1 MASKGGVVVVVA
13 GKDDTGELFHSIDNH
28 LAELRTKAKE
38 TSDSLGLLGKALQ
51 HGLEYAAGYASIDA
65 FKDLISQSVEMS
77 VQLGHLAQQTGI
89 SVQNLSVLRYAS
101 QQTGI
106 EFETLTKGF
115 RKLSTGA
122 YEWEHGSA
130 KAAQAFASLNISQRD
145 MKATGGDMYR
155 VMALVADRFQ
165 RMPDGINKSAIA
177 TELFGRSGVELIS
190 MLNHGSG
197 GIESFRSEAQ
207 SLGLVLDKDGVEKM
221 EEMRR
226 KTLAAKGA
234 ISGMALS
241 ITSELAPATTVV
253 ASWIARNFGAG
264 LDAIKEFAH
273 SAKIEFE
280 KFGLEMAGDFSDAA
294 EIDKKDAAQKYA
306 QWKASQTKQSSLD
319 KPKSKGGLDFA
330 PPKVKKQ
337 NIHNDGLLEARER
350 AAQAIRDLA
359 AEGAKAEEQKAKA
372 HTETLLAI
380 LESQHKLGLVS
391 ESAYL
396 TQKQTI
402 QAQGFKAEQ
411 TALEKQ
417 KTALS
422 AQMGQLSSEKPKTE
436 KDRLDNAAKL
446 NDLQKQMIGLD
457 GQLVELG
464 EQRKQKEVEITEAR
478 DEALRKQ
485 RAQVQQMEAELEQ
498 RTGGGSVKAIVAQRQ
513 KSAENR
519 RNLANGGATPQQ
531 LAEFDAL
538 EKLEEEKI
546 KIAALDRDGERI
558 QREAALAGAKV
569 EQQALSHAIS
579 NREADQQLATIRA
592 AELAQL
598 QQLSA
603 AYAQYGEAGRDAEAR
618 VQSEIT
624 QTMQAMAKESDTRL
638 KEIGEGY
645 AHALF
650 DPLFDMSEAWN
661 KKGKSITDGLMRMTS
676 QMAEKQFFGV
686 LFGDDA
692 NGGSGGKSSN
702 SRKGLSGTNGLVGEG
717 LSRFDGFFH
726 KKAKSVSNGTGV
738 AGQGTL
744 LSAAASAMQ
753 VGKGTSGSGGVQVI
767 LNNNGSA
774 MQVESTQQSGG
785 GDGGESRVIQIVLKQ
800 LDTNGPVAQRLAS
813 MFTT

>member
-28 LAELRTKAKE
+28 LAELRNKAKE
-38 TSDSLGLLGKALQ
+38 TSDSLGQLGNFLRR
-51 HGLEYAAGYASIDA
+51 GLEYAAAYASIDA

-77 VQLGHLAQQTGI
+77 VQLGHLSQQTGI

-106 EFETLTKGF
+106 EFEVLTKGF
-115 RKLSTGA
+115 RKLSTGV

-145 MKATGGDMYR
+145 MKNTGGDMYR
-155 VMALVADRFQ
+155 VMEMVADRFQ

-177 TELFGRSGVELIS
+177 TALFGRSGTELIPI
-190 MLNHGSG
+190 LNQGAS
-197 GIESFRSEAQ
+197 GIESFRAEAHA
-207 SLGLVLDKDGVEKM
+207 LGLVLDEDGIKKM
-221 EEMRR
+221 EELHRTVNAM
-226 KTLAAKGA
+226 KG
-234 ISGMALS
+234 SWTGLGLE
-241 ITSELAPATTVV
+241 ITSSLADPLEKAANSATKLISAWH
-253 ASWIARNFGAG
+253 ASPEHMVKSVIGEMVGFY
-264 LDAIKEFAH
+264 DPDYEFAE
-273 SAKIEFE
+273 AT
-280 KFGLEMAGDFSDAA
+280 
-294 EIDKKDAAQKYA
+294 KKANAPSNT
-306 QWKASQTKQSSLD
+306 ASQTSTKP
-319 KPKSKGGLDFA
+319 PKSDNDFNFK
-330 PPKVKKQ
+330 PPKVKSLNTK
-337 NIHNDGLLEARER
+337 NDGLLEARER
-350 AAQAIRDLA
+350 AARAVRELA
-359 AEGAKAEEQKAKA
+359 AEGAKAEEEKAKA

-380 LESQHKLGLVS
+380 LESQHKLGLIS

-402 QAQGFKAEQ
+402 QDQGFKAEQ
-411 TALEKQ
+411 IALETE

-422 AQMGQLSSEKPKTE
+422 AQMRQLSSEKPKTE
-436 KDRLDNAAKL
+436 KARLDNAAKL

-478 DEALRKQ
+478 EEALRKQ

-498 RTGGGSVKAIVAQRQ
+498 RTGGGSVKTVVAQQQ
-513 KSAENR
+513 KSAEDR
-519 RNLANGGATPQQ
+519 QNLANGGATPQQ

-538 EKLEEEKI
+538 QKLEEEKI

-558 QREAALAGAKV
+558 QREAALAEAKV
-569 EQQALSHAIS
+569 EQQALGHAIS

-592 AELAQL
+592 DELVQL

-603 AYAQYGEAGRDAEAR
+603 AYAQYGEAGRDAETR
-618 VQSEIT
+618 VQGEIT
-624 QTMQAMAKESDTRL
+624 QTMQAMEKESDTRFTQ
-638 KEIGEGY
+638 IGEGY

-661 KKGKSITDGLMRMTS
+661 RKGKSITDGLMRMTS
-676 QMAEKQFFGV
+676 QMAEKQLFGV
-686 LFGDDA
+686 FFGDDA

-702 SRKGLSGTNGLVGEG
+702 SRKGLSGTKGLVGEG
-717 LSRFDGFFH
+717 IDALGGLFH
-726 KKAKSVSNGTGV
+726 KKSSPVSNGTHVSG
-738 AGQGTL
+738 AGAV

-753 VGKGTSGSGGVQVI
+753 VGKGASGSGGGVQVI
-767 LNNNGSA
+767 LNNNGNA

-785 GDGGESRVIQIVLKQ
+785 GDGGESQVIQIVLKQ
-800 LDTNGPVAQRLAS
+800 LDTNGPVAQRLAA
-813 MFTT
+813 MFTA